1 MQSSIQRL
9 SLTRCTLHCKCFHI
23 IKPERSK
30 LINKQNVEV
39 KYHCVWVWWCYRLQT
54 DGDILPLTALCW
66 RTCFSFTTT
75 RFRHRVWAWQRFGY
89 HSVWQSTHTNTGTC
103 YHHSFKTS
111 QRAKCRHNEHILNNR
126 KWCLPCFF
134 KKIFMINHFN
144 FTNMNS
150 CPPGVCLYLWG
161 RSSPRTPCPVASCL
175 HGPPTHSSG
184 TATATVWLMDCW
196 GRGLPEEMGGQSGA

>member
-1 MQSSIQRL
+1 MQSYIQR
-9 SLTRCTLHCKCFHI
+9 LHCKCFHI
-23 IKPERSK
+23 IKPDRST
-30 LINKQNVEV
+30 LINKQNVQV

-75 RFRHRVWAWQRFGY
+75 RSRHRVLARQRFGY
-89 HSVWQSTHTNTGTC
+89 HSVWESTHTNAGTC
-103 YHHSFKTS
+103 YHHSFKTT
-111 QRAKCRHNEHILNNR
+111 
-126 KWCLPCFF
+126 FF
-134 KKIFMINHFN
+134 YMINHFN
-144 FTNMNS
+144 FTNINS

-175 HGPPTHSSG
+175 PGPPTHSSG
-184 TATATVWLMDCW
+184 SATATFWLMDCW